1 MKELELKLVF
11 TSIVGGAIK
20 GVTSLLG
27 GIDNLGSAIEKLN
40 SKKVK
45 LFEDSNRYK
54 KGLIAAENEL
64 KRLEKLKDKLNL
76 ELKITT
82 DSSKIERLQREL
94 KSVDLRIA
102 KVSKRRL
109 EITQKFEDLNKKIES
124 SDKKILHLGKSIE
137 KLNGLKVKI
146 EGIEAKREKFKS
158 KLFDTVA
165 IGATVAF
172 PIKKAIEFESAMA
185 DVVKVAN
192 LSKDETLKFGNALQ
206 ELSTKIPIAADGL
219 ASIAASGAQLGISKD
234 KLIDF
239 TKVVAKMSTAF
250 DMSANEAGD
259 SVAKLM
265 NVYGLSLSEV
275 TKLGDALNHLSDNTA
290 AKAKDMIEVLSRIG
304 GTAKMFG
311 LSSKEASALSD
322 AFLAMGKPPEVAATA
337 INALL
342 TKLNTADKQGKK
354 FQDGLRALGLNS
366 VKIKMAIKNDPQKAI
381 MMVLESLK
389 RLDKQAQMGVLT
401 DMFGAEYSDD
411 IALLVSGLE
420 NYKKALRLTAN
431 ESDYLGSM
439 QKEFE
444 NRSATTANKLQLLGN
459 SLTKIGI
466 ALGSV
471 VLPPLQVGAEYLA
484 KFFNGIAKLNEEF
497 PILGKVISYGGVAL
511 GSFVV
516 SSALFGYIGSF
527 IVGGITKL
535 RIGFTLLGAT
545 LDIVSLKTKLLSL
558 WQGVLSAKTLL
569 LSGVTSVY
577 GLVSSSLSATL
588 GVLGGAFRMAGAG
601 ALWLG
606 RALMANPIGLIVGV
620 LAGGAYLIY
629 SNWDKLKKWFS
640 GFFDYLKDKFAW
652 ISGAVDKLKSIG
664 SSIKNFFGF
673 GDDEKKDEKK
683 EKKESKS
690 WFSGWFSDDEE
701 KKPFQ
706 KIGQTAKKVATVAT
720 VGATLATA
728 QPVAKNVPAWAQKS
742 PARYL
747 KWEQNQE
754 SKKKLI
760 SSENKITNKEAPP
773 LKPSKALIWRVE
785 HSPLP
790 ETEPGYEKYRK
801 YKEWLNT
808 HPKTKKPE
816 INIPTISPG
825 VKVPTITPNIKTPT
839 IDLPITK
846 KIVNNEKIESYKK
859 IINRSD
865 ETNILN
871 STKTT
876 NIDET
881 LNKKI
886 FKTIEQNER
895 VATLKE
901 HLNTFKTT
909 NIDETLN
916 KKVQKSEST
925 TTSQKEPS
933 SKNIVQNSYHYTINI
948 NVTGGSTE
956 EIVSKIQALL
966 PSLIEEIES
975 NRKDRSLH
983 DVV

>member
-606 RALMANPIGLIVGV
+606 RALMANPIGLLITGFAALVAGVVYAYNKFDWFRNGIHKAWEFIKKVFSYSPLGLIVKAWGK
-620 LAGGAYLIY
+620 A
-629 SNWDKLKKWFS
+629 
-640 GFFDYLKDKFAW
+640 FDWLESKFAW
-652 ISGAVDKLKSIG
+652 FRKIVGGIKS
-664 SSIKNFFGF
+664 FFGF
-673 GDDEKKDEKK
+673 GDDEKKDE
-683 EKKESKS
+683 
-690 WFSGWFSDDEE
+690 E
-701 KKPFQ
+701 KKPLQ
-706 KIGQTAKKVATVAT
+706 KIGQSAKKVVTATAI
-720 VGATLATA
+720 GATLATA

-754 SKKKLI
+754 RKKKLI
-760 SSENKITNKEAPP
+760 SS
-773 LKPSKALIWRVE
+773 
-785 HSPLP
+785 
-790 ETEPGYEKYRK
+790 
-801 YKEWLNT
+801 
-808 HPKTKKPE
+808 
-816 INIPTISPG
+816 
-825 VKVPTITPNIKTPT
+825 
-839 IDLPITK
+839 D
-846 KIVNNEKIESYKK
+846 
-859 IINRSD
+859 
-865 ETNILN
+865 
-871 STKTT
+871 TKTT
-876 NIDET
+876 NIDE
-881 LNKKI
+881 
-886 FKTIEQNER
+886 
-895 VATLKE
+895 V
-901 HLNTFKTT
+901 
-909 NIDETLN
+909 LN

-933 SKNIVQNSYHYTINI
+933 SKNIVQNSHHYTIN
-948 NVTGGSTE
+948 
-956 EIVSKIQALL
+956 
-966 PSLIEEIES
+966 
-975 NRKDRSLH
+975 
-983 DVV
+983 